1 MELNIEQRNIVESN
15 PKGHILIKGV
25 AGSGKTTVALHR
37 ALYLKQNHCPNPED
51 RILLVTYNKSL
62 NNYLKYC
69 FENITKESQVKYP
82 NIFSG
87 NEKQV
92 DVNNIDKFI
101 SDYYKANSNKD
112 IELVYNNNKETKKH
126 FRACVKEISG
136 KFKNENLITTSNIDF
151 LLDEID
157 WIKACRYTSLK
168 EYQEVIRLGRMKD
181 DKGTHSIQ
189 NNSTTRQAIFEL
201 MQLFEQRLKSNHLIF
216 YRDAAIAALDHAKN
230 NPSKIY
236 KHIIID
242 ESQDLSKV
250 QLEFLREV
258 YLDSPD
264 SCFAFVADT
273 AQSIYSHAWLIKGRS
288 FSSIGFDMSG
298 RSNSLNKNYRTSTQ
312 VAEAAYS
319 MIEKD
324 IEVTSC
330 DNFVAPM
337 LLDRQGFY
345 PILSKHENEQKE
357 TSFICKEI
365 ERLIAKGYSYKD
377 IAISARTWGQL
388 NTIKKALEESKIPC
402 RILKNVDARFDMNKI
417 QLISLHSIKGLEFNV
432 IFIVG
437 LNENSIPSPLK
448 NSSIDPA
455 IHKSNE
461 RKLLYVGM
469 TRAKELLYLS
479 TYGKPSPFIDD
490 INPDYIRLRE
500 ESRIKSFYQID
511 PANYIH
517 TNKIQYIQGEEE
529 RVRQWVANELN
540 KTYNYLES
548 MIQFELQRNVFSKK
562 CYIDI
567 SVTAYNNPYIFIET
581 KAPGK
586 DIHSAVSQLESYMYA
601 SSTCQ
606 YGVVTDG
613 NHFLAFK
620 KKPEGLEPA
629 DDIPVFH
636 ESMRKGFTH
645 NYTYTDFRSNRDIPI
660 KIDFENPN
668 LVTVYKNKHKEDFYD
683 SEIKKIPIRNN
694 MDAERHMVRE
704 ESPDDYFSLP
714 KEMVNTNREVCFLKV
729 KGDSMIE
736 ANIDDGDLLL
746 VEKRSDAKNRDIVAV
761 SYGGQTVIKRY
772 IPAKGIALLL
782 SENTKYEDIKVKNEQ
797 ARILGVT
804 LGVIK
809 GKGNR

>member
-1 MELNIEQRNIVESN
+1 MELNIDQRNIVESK
-15 PKGHILIKGV
+15 PKGHILVKGV

-37 ALYLKQNHCPNPED
+37 TLYLKQNYCPNPGD
-51 RILLVTYNKSL
+51 RILLATYNTSL
-62 NNYLKYC
+62 RNYLKYC
-69 FENITKESQVKYP
+69 FENIAEESQAKYP

-92 DVNNIDKFI
+92 EVNNIDKFI
-101 SDYYKANSNKD
+101 KDYHEAIGNKD
-112 IELVYNNNKETKKH
+112 IELVFNNNKETKKH
-126 FRACVKEISG
+126 FRTCVKEISS
-136 KFKNENLITTSNIDF
+136 KFRNKGLITTSNTDF

-157 WIKACRYTSLK
+157 WIKACRYTTLK

-181 DKGTHSIQ
+181 DKGPQSIQ
-189 NNSTTRQAIFEL
+189 RNSTTRQAIFEL
-201 MQLFEQRLKSNHLIF
+201 MQLFEQRLKNNNLIF

-230 NPSKIY
+230 NSSQIY
-236 KHIIID
+236 KHIIVD
-242 ESQDLSKV
+242 ESQDLSRV

-264 SCFAFVADT
+264 SCFTFVADT

-312 VAEAAYS
+312 VAKAAYS

-324 IEVTSC
+324 SEITSC

-345 PILSKHENEQKE
+345 PTLSKHENEQKE
-357 TSFICKEI
+357 ASFICKEI

-377 IAISARTWGQL
+377 IAISARTWNPL
-388 NTIKKALEESKIPC
+388 YAMKKKLEESEIPC
-402 RILKNVDARFDMNKI
+402 RILRNNDARFDMNKI
-417 QLISLHSIKGLEFNV
+417 QLISFHSIKGLEFDI

-437 LNENSIPSPLK
+437 LNAKTIPSTIK
-448 NSSIDPA
+448 SSNIDPA

-479 TYGKPSPFIDD
+479 TNGKPTPFIGD
-490 INPDYIRLRE
+490 INPEYIRLRE
-500 ESRIKSFYQID
+500 ESKIKNFYQVD

-586 DIHSAVSQLESYMYA
+586 DIQSAVSQLESYMNA
-601 SSTCQ
+601 STTCQ

-613 NHFLAFK
+613 NHFLVFK
-620 KKPEGLEPA
+620 KKPGALEPV

-645 NYTYTDFRSNRDIPI
+645 NYIYTDYRSKQNMPI

-683 SEIKKIPIRNN
+683 SDIKKIPIRNN
-694 MDAERHMVRE
+694 LAAENHMVRE

-714 KEMVNTNREVCFLKV
+714 KEMVKSDWEVYLLKV
-729 KGDSMIE
+729 KGDSTIE
-736 ANIDDGDLLL
+736 ANIDDGDLVLL
-746 VEKRSDAKNRDIVAV
+746 EKRSDAKNRDIVAV

-782 SENTKYEDIKVKNEQ
+782 SENTKYEDIKVQNEQ
-797 ARILGVT
+797 AQILGVT

>member
-1 MELNIEQRNIVESN
+1 MELNIEQRNIVESK
-15 PKGHILIKGV
+15 PKGHILVKGV

-37 ALYLKQNHCPNPED
+37 ALFLKQNHCPNPED

-62 NNYLKYC
+62 NNYLKFC
-69 FENITKESQVKYP
+69 FENITKESQIKYP
-82 NIFSG
+82 NIFAG
-87 NEKQV
+87 TEKQV
-92 DVNNIDKFI
+92 DVNNIDKLI

-181 DKGTHSIQ
+181 DKGPNSIQ
-189 NNSTTRQAIFEL
+189 RNSTARQAIFEI
-201 MQLFEQRLKSNHLIF
+201 MQLFEKRLKKNNLIF

-236 KHIIID
+236 KHIIVD

-273 AQSIYSHAWLIKGRS
+273 AQSIYSHAWLVKGRS
-288 FSSIGFDMSG
+288 FNSIGFDMSG

-312 VAEAAYS
+312 VAKAAYS
-319 MIEKD
+319 MIEND
-324 IEVTSC
+324 IEITSC
-330 DNFVAPM
+330 ENFVSPM

-357 TSFICKEI
+357 TNFICKEI

-388 NTIKKALEESKIPC
+388 YTMKKALEESEIPC
-402 RILKNVDARFDMNKI
+402 RILKNNDARFDMNKV
-417 QLISLHSIKGLEFNV
+417 QLISLHSIKGLEFDI

-437 LNENSIPSPLK
+437 LNAKIIPSTIK
-448 NSSIDPA
+448 GSNIDPA

-479 TYGKPSPFIDD
+479 TYSKPSPFIDD

-500 ESRIKSFYQID
+500 ESRIKNFYQVD

-517 TNKIQYIQGEEE
+517 TNKIQYTQGEEE
-529 RVRQWVANELN
+529 PVRQWVANELN
-540 KTYNYLES
+540 KTYQYPRS

-613 NHFLAFK
+613 NHFLAYK
-620 KKPEGLEPA
+620 KKPEGLEPV
-629 DDIPVFH
+629 DDIPRFH

-645 NYTYTDFRSNRDIPI
+645 NYTYTDFRSKQDIPI

-683 SEIKKIPIRNN
+683 SEIIKIPIRNN
-694 MDAERHMVRE
+694 MGAESHMVRE
-704 ESPDDYFSLP
+704 ESPEDYFSLP
-714 KEMVNTNREVCFLKV
+714 KEMVSTDREVCLLKV
-729 KGDSMIE
+729 KGESMID
-736 ANIDDGDLLL
+736 AKIDDGDLVL

-772 IPAKGIALLL
+772 MPDKDITMFL
-782 SENTKYEDIKVKNEQ
+782 SENTDYENIKVQNEQ

-809 GKGNR
+809 GKGDR